1 VTRNLEC
8 GDLSP
13 LWLKRRQGGALQKT
27 NMKRLILLIIV
38 VVIGGGAALG
48 AWTYSDLHKP
58 FAHTKTGQYIEI
70 PKGTSPSIIVHKL
83 ATEGI
88 IKHEWPLKLYLK
100 VSGKGSTLKAGEYDF
115 PSPISPIGVL
125 SKLQQGE
132 RRLNRLTIIEGWTRW
147 DIARA
152 MMEVPE
158 LKLESEGQALD
169 LMNNI
174 NLISDLDPEAKNLE
188 GYLFPDTYEFSPE
201 TTPAQL
207 IEMMVKRFRNV
218 WKPDW
223 TERARSLSFSPRQIV
238 TTASIIETEAK
249 LAAERPLVA
258 SVIYNRLKKN
268 IPLAVDSSVIYASKL
283 EGKWRYDGKVYRSD
297 IERRSPYNTRIYAG
311 LPPGPVASPGESSLK
326 AALNPA
332 SSEYLYYVRNPDR
345 DDGAHNFYSNG
356 AEFETGVQ
364 ALRKWE
370 RERDARQ

>member
-1 VTRNLEC
+1 
-8 GDLSP
+8 
-13 LWLKRRQGGALQKT
+13 
-27 NMKRLILLIIV
+27 MKRLILLIIALGLGV
-38 VVIGGGAALG
+38 AAALG
-48 AWTYSDLHKP
+48 AWTYSDLHKSI
-58 FAHTKTGQYIEI
+58 AHTKTGQYIEI
-70 PKGTSPSIIVHKL
+70 PKGTSPGAIVHKL

-88 IKHEWPLKLYLK
+88 IKNEWPLKLYLK
-100 VSGKGSTLKAGEYDF
+100 ESGKGATLKAGEYDF
-115 PSPISPIGVL
+115 PSPISPLGVI

-152 MMEVPE
+152 MAQVPE
-158 LKLESEGQALD
+158 LKLTSDSQALE
-169 LMNNI
+169 LMDNVK
-174 NLISDLDPEAKNLE
+174 LISDLDPQATNLE
-188 GYLFPDTYEFSPE
+188 GYLFPDTYEFAPE
-201 TTPAQL
+201 TTPAEL

-249 LAAERPLVA
+249 LNEERPLVA
-258 SVIYNRLKKN
+258 SVIYNRLKKE

-311 LPPGPVASPGESSLK
+311 LTPGPVASPGESSLK

-345 DDGAHNFYSNG
+345 DDGAHNFYTNG